1 MKENITIGSA
11 KQFEHL
17 KVDHYSWDPQKS
29 LNDGLYDDDQHET
42 SIPIVEQNNQH
53 DGVDHNIGSHIKF
66 SIWDCSG
73 DGIYHVSTCL
83 RFPKP
88 YNFSATTMI

>member
-42 SIPIVEQNNQH
+42 LIPIVEQNNQH
-53 DGVDHNIGSHIKF
+53 VLEVIIRLVRMMRNMVICTAYVLQIQM
-66 SIWDCSG
+66 
-73 DGIYHVSTCL
+73 VSQ
-83 RFPKP
+83 
-88 YNFSATTMI
+88 M